1 VLASPVQ
8 VLLSG
13 RMKKA
18 QGSLLSASDRR
29 MRSVK
34 ETVHGIQAVKAFGW
48 EPAFGERV
56 RRARDE
62 ELRHNL
68 VVQRLS
74 AVSSA
79 VMEALP
85 IVCALASLASYGLF
99 YPDSPLTASRAFM
112 SLLVFNQLRMPLM
125 ILPFT
130 ILVTIG
136 GLAAVKRIDEFL
148 SGPEVE
154 PLPDH
159 TRGGGGGKQ
168 GEAGGDAHDDACT
181 VRIVGGVFQWPK
193 SLVKRPS
200 APKPR
205 TGDEEAEAGIPI
217 AAGAT
222 TAPVTAPFQLG
233 GDRGAPIELRCAP
246 GLTVILGSVASGK
259 SALLNACLGEMS
271 VVRGAVSVR
280 GRMAL
285 CPQTPWIFNASL
297 RDNVLFGASPL
308 MTADGR

>member
-1 VLASPVQ
+1 
-8 VLLSG
+8 
-13 RMKKA
+13 MKKA
-18 QGSLLSASDRR
+18 QGSLLSASDCR

-159 TRGGGGGKQ
+159 TRGGGGKH
-168 GEAGGDAHDDACT
+168 GETGEDAHDDACT

-193 SLVKRPS
+193 SLVERPS
-200 APKPR
+200 ALKPR
-205 TGDEEAEAGIPI
+205 AGDEEVEVGVPT
-217 AAGAT
+217 AAGKT
-222 TAPVTAPFQLG
+222 MAPVTAPFQLG

-271 VVRGAVSVR
+271 LVRGAVSVR

-297 RDNVLFGASPL
+297 RDNVLFEAAPP
-308 MTADGR
+308 

>member
-1 VLASPVQ
+1 MPAQ

-56 RRARDE
+56 RRAREE

-68 VVQRLS
+68 RVQRLS

-159 TRGGGGGKQ
+159 TRGGGGKH
-168 GEAGGDAHDDACT
+168 GETGEDAHDDACT

-193 SLVKRPS
+193 SLVERPS

-205 TGDEEAEAGIPI
+205 AGDEEVEVGVPT
-217 AAGAT
+217 AAREKM
-222 TAPVTAPFQLG
+222 APVTAPFQLG

-271 VVRGAVSVR
+271 LVRGAVSVR

-297 RDNVLFGASPL
+297 RDNVLFEAAPP
-308 MTADGR
+308 